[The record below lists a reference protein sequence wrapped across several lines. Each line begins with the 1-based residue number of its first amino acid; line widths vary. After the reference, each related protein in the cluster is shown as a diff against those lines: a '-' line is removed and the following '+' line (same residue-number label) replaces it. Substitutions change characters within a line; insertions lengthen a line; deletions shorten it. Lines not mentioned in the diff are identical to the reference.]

1 MPYVQIE
8 SHKHLYRDLDSG
20 AILNTDLEELKS
32 YYAQVE
38 IKKKEIE
45 EKQKLENKVD
55 KLEEDIGEIKLL
67 LRNLLE
73 TRNINGN

>member
-20 AILNTDLEELKS
+20 AILNTDLEELKA

-38 IKKKEIE
+38 IKNRENE
-45 EKQKLENKVD
+45 EKRSLENKVN
-55 KLEEDIGEIKLL
+55 KLEEDIGEIKFL

-73 TRNINGN
+73 TRNLNGN

>member
-8 SHKHLYRDLDSG
+8 THKHLYRDLDSG

-38 IKKKEIE
+38 IKNKEIE
-45 EKQKLENKVD
+45 EKKSLETKVN

-73 TRNINGN
+73 TRNLNGN

>member
-8 SHKHLYRDLDSG
+8 THKHLYRDLDSG
-20 AILNTDLEELKS
+20 AILNTDLEELKA

-38 IKKKEIE
+38 IKNREIE
-45 EKQKLENKVD
+45 EKKSLENKVN
-55 KLEEDIGEIKLL
+55 KLEEDIGEIKFL

-73 TRNINGN
+73 TRNLNGN